1 MTLPVVLR
9 RALIWLPAC
18 LLLAG
23 CDGIW
28 SGGDDEA
35 RNALLAEART
45 KKLDRDYAGSVALLE
60 KALEAN
66 PRLARAHW
74 ELGLIYSNSDGNT
87 PADLQDDVYAI
98 YHFRKLLQIEPNWKQ
113 AQSVSDCIRSCT
125 LELAKT
131 APLGPPTTASERLVS
146 QLTTSVHKLDADKK
160 QLLEAWNQSQL
171 QLQKLQNENAQL
183 RTNLL
188 RLQTPPPAPV
198 PPGGSPTRSL
208 SNALPPRPL
217 LSSNPAPPGLN
228 PGPRPLAGT
237 NLPVL
242 GRAPPNPVPP
252 QAATTAPRVCR
263 VKAGDTLSAI
273 ARAHGLKVSEL
284 QNANPG
290 VAARRLRVGME
301 LKLPA
306 R

>member
-87 PADLQDDVYAI
+87 PADLQDYVFAI

-113 AQSVSDCIRSCT
+113 AESVNDCIRSWT

-131 APLGPPTTASERLVS
+131 APVGPPTTASERLVS
-146 QLTTSVHKLDADKK
+146 QLTTSVHKLDAEKRLM
-160 QLLEAWNQSQL
+160 QEALNQSQL
-171 QLQKLQNENAQL
+171 QLQKFQNENAQL
-183 RTNLL
+183 RASLL
-188 RLQTPPPAPV
+188 RLQPPPPAPV
-198 PPGGSPTRSL
+198 APGGSPARSL

-217 LSSNPAPPGLN
+217 GASNPAPPGLN

-237 NLPVL
+237 NLPASS
-242 GRAPPNPVPP
+242 RATARAAPP
-252 QAATTAPRVCR
+252 AAAAAPRVYR

-273 ARAHGLKVSEL
+273 ARAHKLKVSDL
-284 QNANPG
+284 QTANPG
-290 VAARRLRVGME
+290 VDSRHLQVGME

>member
-28 SGGDDEA
+28 GGGDDETK
-35 RNALLAEART
+35 NALLAEART
-45 KKLDRDYAGSVALLE
+45 KKLDRDYAGSIALLE

-74 ELGLIYSNSDGNT
+74 ELGLIYSNSDNNT
-87 PADLQDDVYAI
+87 PADIQDYAFAI

-113 AQSVSDCIRSCT
+113 ADTVTKCIRSCT

-160 QLLEAWNQSQL
+160 QLLEALNQSQL
-171 QLQKLQNENAQL
+171 QLQKLQNEHAQL
-183 RTNLL
+183 RANVL
-188 RLQTPPPAPV
+188 RLQPPPPAPV
-198 PPGGSPTRSL
+198 PPGGPPAGSL
-208 SNALPPRPL
+208 STALPPRLL
-217 LSSNPAPPGLN
+217 LSSNAAPPGLN
-228 PGPRPLAGT
+228 PVPRPLPGT
-237 NLPVL
+237 NAPLMN
-242 GRAPPNPVPP
+242 RAMTNAAPPH
-252 QAATTAPRVCR
+252 AATTAPRAYR

-290 VAARRLRVGME
+290 VDARRLQVGTE
-301 LKLPA
+301 LKLPT

>member
-1 MTLPVVLR
+1 MTLLGALR
-9 RALIWLPAC
+9 RALILLPAC

-28 SGGDDEA
+28 GGGDDEA
-35 RNALLAEART
+35 KNALLAEART
-45 KKLDRDYAGSVALLE
+45 KKLQLDYTGSIALLE

-74 ELGLIYSNSDGNT
+74 DLGLIYYQST
-87 PADLQDDVYAI
+87 PEIQDYVFAI
-98 YHFRKLLQIEPNWKQ
+98 YHFRKLLQIDPNWKQ
-113 AQSVSDCIRSCT
+113 ADTVSNFINICK

-146 QLTTSVHKLDADKK
+146 QLTTSVHKLDADKR
-160 QLLEAWNQSQL
+160 QLFDALNQTQL
-171 QLQKLQNENAQL
+171 QMQKLKAENAQL
-183 RTNLL
+183 RAEVL
-188 RLQTPPPAPV
+188 RLQPPAPV
-198 PPGGSPTRSL
+198 PVPPGGPPAGSL

-217 LSSNPAPPGLN
+217 VSANPPPGLN
-228 PGPRPLAGT
+228 PGPRPLPGT
-237 NLPVL
+237 NPPVM
-242 GRAPPNPVPP
+242 GRATTSTVPSARPAVPSPPVY
-252 QAATTAPRVCR
+252 R

-273 ARAHGLKVSEL
+273 ARTHGLKVSDI
-284 QNANPG
+284 QTANPG
-290 VAARRLRVGME
+290 VDARHLKVGLD